1 MFAVSNGK
9 KALTNGKKTPSNG
22 KKTPTNG
29 KKTPTR
35 SLIRLIILNAVSE
48 APL

>member
-9 KALTNGKKTPSNG
+9 KTLTNGKKTPS
-22 KKTPTNG
+22 NG

-48 APL
+48 TPL